1 MAAPAADSVTVVSAE
16 GERFSV
22 PRRVRPRAA
31 RRRRRARA
39 RARAR
44 AGARL
49 RARAAF
55 RGLLRARALT
65 LRPPLPPPPQVAE
78 MSVLVKGMLEEQEAP
93 EE

>member
-22 PRRVRPRAA
+22 PRRVRPRAE
-31 RRRRRARA
+31 RRA
-39 RARAR
+39 
-44 AGARL
+44 
-49 RARAAF
+49 AAPTPAPAHVSALV
-55 RGLLRARALT
+55 RRSADSLSRALT